1 MEYKRFENA
10 ILVRMDAQEDIVEQ
24 VKKVALAEHITL
36 ASVQALGALKEFT
49 VGVYDV
55 ANKAYHANSFSG
67 SYEIVSLTGTID
79 TMNGEY
85 YSHLHLSAVDDKGNT
100 VGGHL
105 NKAIISATCEMVITP
120 IKGQIDRVYD
130 DKTGLNLWKF

>member
-24 VKKVALAEHITL
+24 VKKVALTEHITL

-55 ANKAYHANSFSG
+55 A
-67 SYEIVSLTGTID
+67 

-85 YSHLHLSAVDDKGNT
+85 YSHLHLSAADDKGNT

>member
-1 MEYKRFENA
+1 MANYPLSEAFIKQLHYILKSGTSDSRKTWFAVGEYKRFENA

-24 VKKVALAEHITL
+24 VKKVALTEHITL

-79 TMNGEY
+79 TMIKEIQ
-85 YSHLHLSAVDDKGNT
+85 LVD
-100 VGGHL
+100 
-105 NKAIISATCEMVITP
+105 I
-120 IKGQIDRVYD
+120 
-130 DKTGLNLWKF
+130 